1 MSSNKSV
8 KNVCG
13 LVKLTQSFDLIDFL
27 DFYYYI
33 CWTEIQWVLG
43 RGLGPIT
50 GFLFPKQLS
59 LPDDYI
65 HCIKPGLM
73 SDSKYH
79 ILKKHFRKH
88 DYANFIQIHKMH

>member
-33 CWTEIQWVLG
+33 C
-43 RGLGPIT
+43 
-50 GFLFPKQLS
+50 
-59 LPDDYI
+59 
-65 HCIKPGLM
+65 
-73 SDSKYH
+73 
-79 ILKKHFRKH
+79 
-88 DYANFIQIHKMH
+88 